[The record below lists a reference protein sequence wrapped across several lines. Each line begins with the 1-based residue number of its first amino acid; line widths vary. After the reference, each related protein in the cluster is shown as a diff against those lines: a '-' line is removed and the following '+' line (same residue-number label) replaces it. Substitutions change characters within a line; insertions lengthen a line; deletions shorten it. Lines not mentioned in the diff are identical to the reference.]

1 MMGPFDCSVATVS
14 VPRLDSRECQTAQV
28 GRDGDRL
35 ALGRVVDF
43 HTPTKTVVSARTQSL
58 SDQEP

>member
-1 MMGPFDCSVATVS
+1 MMSPFDWSVPTVS

-28 GRDGDRL
+28 GRDGDRF

-43 HTPTKTVVSARTQSL
+43 HTPTLVNARTQCL